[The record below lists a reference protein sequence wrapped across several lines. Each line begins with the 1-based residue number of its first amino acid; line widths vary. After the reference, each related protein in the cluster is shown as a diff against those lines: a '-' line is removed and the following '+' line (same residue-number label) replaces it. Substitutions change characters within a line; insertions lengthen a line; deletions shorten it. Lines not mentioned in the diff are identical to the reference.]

1 MHSRGFKKYIPAALH
16 FICRMLSTFQF
27 SVKFYPRLLQNC
39 YYIGILN
46 CKEKTPTMTDPISP
60 LTSKDINKDINTAK
74 TASNEDATVAK
85 MRTLID
91 ALKKHNYA
99 YYVLDNPILE
109 DSEYDQ
115 LRRSLLALEG
125 EYPDLVQPDSPINQV
140 GDMPLSA
147 FTQVT
152 HDIPMLSLGNVFE
165 YDDLGD
171 FMRRV
176 NDRLSDSQKNP
187 EYEIEL
193 KLDGLAVS
201 LKYAHG
207 KFVQAV
213 TRGDGQTGEDIT
225 QNAKTIRNLPLWL
238 AAAADIELLEVRGE
252 VLMPKAGFDR
262 LNRLAEE
269 NDGKTF
275 ANPRNAAAGSLRQL
289 DPAIA
294 ASRPLAFYCYSVNQ
308 GLPESIDTQSAALAW
323 IGDIGF
329 SVSAIRVVKNPREA
343 QEYYES
349 IIATRSD
356 LPFEI
361 DGTVIKVNSLAL
373 QQQLGFLSR
382 EPRWAT
388 AYKFPAE
395 TVMTRLH
402 TIEWQVG
409 RTGAITPVGK
419 LEPVKVGGV
428 TVSNVTLHNFGEIQ
442 RLDVR
447 AGDMVSV
454 HRAGDVIPKV
464 TRVWQDQ
471 RPDDSE
477 PVKLPSTCPVCDS
490 PVVLPEDEALARCT
504 GGLFC
509 PAQQQEALIHFVSR
523 RAMDIDG
530 LGASWLISFF
540 EHGLVKTVADI
551 YQLHNHQDELITLEK
566 LGEKS
571 VQNIISAIEASKHT
585 TLARFIYALG
595 IRGVGETTAQNLAQ
609 QFGDL
614 DSLMTADIDKLLQTP
629 DVGAI
634 TAELAYKFF
643 RAPHNIEVITA
654 LREAGVHWDKVEQMV
669 SEGLPLDGQTWVITG
684 ALDSMARDEA
694 KAKLQAL
701 GAKVSGSISAKT
713 TALLAGDKAGS
724 KMAKA
729 EKLGVKVVGEKE
741 FLALV
746 GEEK

>member
-1 MHSRGFKKYIPAALH
+1 MTK
-16 FICRMLSTFQF
+16 
-27 SVKFYPRLLQNC
+27 
-39 YYIGILN
+39 
-46 CKEKTPTMTDPISP
+46 KTPTMTDA
-60 LTSKDINKDINTAK
+60 TSSNNSKNLSAQVDNQIPATSNTASS
-74 TASNEDATVAK
+74 TDSSNNIEIVSK
-85 MRTLID
+85 MRSLID
-91 ALKKHNYA
+91 AIKTHNYA

-115 LRRSLLALEG
+115 LRRSLLEVEEA
-125 EYPDLVQPDSPINQV
+125 YPDLIQPDSPINQV

-165 YDDLGD
+165 YDDLRD

-176 NDRLSDSQKNP
+176 NDRLSVSQQNP
-187 EYEIEL
+187 EYEMEL

-201 LKYAHG
+201 LKYEHG

-225 QNAKTIRNLPLWL
+225 QNAKTIRNLPLWI
-238 AAAADIELLEVRGE
+238 ADAADIALLEVRGE
-252 VLMPKAGFDR
+252 VLMPKAGFER

-269 NDGKTF
+269 SEGKTF

-289 DPAIA
+289 DPAVA
-294 ASRPLAFYCYSVNQ
+294 ASRPLAFYGYSVNQ
-308 GLPESIDTQSAALAW
+308 GLPENIDTQSGALAW
-323 IGDIGF
+323 LTELGF
-329 SVSAIRVVKNPREA
+329 TVSAVEVVANPRAA
-343 QEYYES
+343 QTYYES
-349 IIATRSD
+349 VIEGRGD

-361 DGTVIKVNSLAL
+361 DGMVIKVNSLAL

-395 TVMTRLH
+395 TVMTRLND
-402 TIEWQVG
+402 IEWQVG
-409 RTGAITPVGK
+409 RTGQITPVGK

-447 AGDMVSV
+447 AGDTVSV

-464 TRVWQDQ
+464 TRVWHDQ
-471 RPDDSE
+471 RPANST
-477 PVKLPSTCPVCDS
+477 PVTLPSACPVCDS
-490 PVVLPEDEALARCT
+490 PIVLPEDEALARCT

-509 PAQQQEALIHFVSR
+509 PAQQTEALIHFVSR

-530 LGASWLISFF
+530 LGERWLISFF

-551 YQLHNHQDELITLEK
+551 YQLHNHADEMVTFEK

-571 VQNIISAIEASKHT
+571 VQNIINAIEASKHT

-595 IRGVGETTAQNLAQ
+595 IRGVGEGTAQNFAQ

-614 DSLMTADIDKLLQTP
+614 DSLMAASIETLIKTP
-629 DVGAI
+629 DVGEI
-634 TAELAYKFF
+634 TAELTYKFF
-643 RAPHNIEVITA
+643 HAPHNIAVITA
-654 LREAGVHWDKVEQMV
+654 LREAGVHWDKVEQV
-669 SEGLPLDGQTWVITG
+669 ASEGLPLDGQTWVITG

-724 KMAKA
+724 KLTKA
-729 EKLGVKVVGEKE
+729 EKLGVKIVGEDE
-741 FLALV
+741 FLAMV
-746 GEEK
+746 GE

>member
-1 MHSRGFKKYIPAALH
+1 
-16 FICRMLSTFQF
+16 
-27 SVKFYPRLLQNC
+27 
-39 YYIGILN
+39 
-46 CKEKTPTMTDPISP
+46 MTDPIAP
-60 LTSKDINKDINTAK
+60 LTSKDINTAK
-74 TASNEDATVAK
+74 SAANNAAIIAK

-91 ALKKHNYA
+91 TLKTHNYA

-115 LRRSLLALEG
+115 LRRSLLALEE

-140 GDMPLSA
+140 GDMPLSS

-165 YDDLGD
+165 YDDLRD

-176 NDRLSDSQKNP
+176 NDRLSVAQQSP
-187 EYEIEL
+187 EYEMEL

-201 LKYAHG
+201 LKYAYG

-238 AAAADIELLEVRGE
+238 ADATDIELLEVRGE
-252 VLMPKAGFDR
+252 VLMPKAGFER

-269 NDGKTF
+269 KGDKTF

-308 GLPESIDTQSAALAW
+308 GLPEHIKTQSAALAW
-323 IGDIGF
+323 LKDIGF
-329 SVSAIRVVKNPREA
+329 SVSAVEVVQNPREA
-343 QEYYES
+343 QAYYES
-349 IIATRSD
+349 VKETRGE

-361 DGTVIKVNSLAL
+361 DGIVIKVNNLAL

-402 TIEWQVG
+402 SIDWQVG

-419 LEPVKVGGV
+419 LERVKVGGV

-464 TRVWQDQ
+464 TRVWIDQ
-471 RPDDSE
+471 RPENSE

-490 PVVLPEDEALARCT
+490 PVVLPKDEALARCT

-540 EHGLVKTVADI
+540 EHGLIKTVADI

-614 DSLMTADIDKLLQTP
+614 DTLMSASIEKLLLTP

-654 LREAGVHWDKVEQMV
+654 LREDGVYWDKVAQVV

-729 EKLGVKVVGEKE
+729 EKLGVKVVGEEE
-741 FLALV
+741 FLKML
-746 GEEK
+746 ENS

>member
-1 MHSRGFKKYIPAALH
+1 
-16 FICRMLSTFQF
+16 
-27 SVKFYPRLLQNC
+27 
-39 YYIGILN
+39 
-46 CKEKTPTMTDPISP
+46 MTDSTSSNNSKNSSAQVESQALATSSP
-60 LTSKDINKDINTAK
+60 TDSSTNNSAEVV
-74 TASNEDATVAK
+74 SK
-85 MRTLID
+85 MRALIE
-91 ALKKHNYA
+91 AIKTHNYA

-115 LRRSLLALEG
+115 LRRSLLEAEE

-152 HDIPMLSLGNVFE
+152 HDIPMLSLGNVFD
-165 YDDLGD
+165 YDELHT

-176 NDRLSDSQKNP
+176 NDRLNDAQKNP
-187 EYEIEL
+187 EYEMEL

-201 LKYAHG
+201 LKYAYG

-238 AAAADIELLEVRGE
+238 TDAAEIELLEVRGE
-252 VLMPKAGFDR
+252 VLMPKAGFER
-262 LNRLAEE
+262 LNRLAAEKEE
-269 NDGKTF
+269 KTF

-294 ASRPLAFYCYSVNQ
+294 ASRPLAFYGYSVNQ
-308 GLPESIDTQSAALAW
+308 GLPDTIDTQSGALAW
-323 IGDIGF
+323 LTELGF
-329 SVSAIRVVKNPREA
+329 TVSAVEVVANPRAA
-343 QEYYES
+343 QNYYES
-349 IIATRSD
+349 VIEGRSD

-402 TIEWQVG
+402 AIEWQVG
-409 RTGAITPVGK
+409 RTGQITPVGK

-447 AGDMVSV
+447 AGDTVSV

-464 TRVWQDQ
+464 TRVWHDQ
-471 RPDDSE
+471 RPADSE
-477 PVKLPSTCPVCDS
+477 PVTLPSTCPVCDS

-551 YQLHNHQDELITLEK
+551 YQLHNHADEMVTFEK

-571 VQNIISAIEASKHT
+571 VQNIINAIEASKHT

-595 IRGVGETTAQNLAQ
+595 IRGVGEGTAQNFAQ

-614 DSLMTADIDKLLQTP
+614 DSLMAASIETLIKTP
-629 DVGAI
+629 DVGEI
-634 TAELAYKFF
+634 TAELTYKFF
-643 RAPHNIEVITA
+643 RAPHNIEVINS
-654 LREAGVHWDKVEQMV
+654 LLEAGVYWDKVEQV
-669 SEGLPLDGQTWVITG
+669 ASEGLPLDGQTWVITG

-724 KMAKA
+724 KLTKA
-729 EKLGVKVVGEKE
+729 EKLGVKVVSEDE
-741 FLALV
+741 FLVLLQQL
-746 GEEK
+746 

>member
-1 MHSRGFKKYIPAALH
+1 MA
-16 FICRMLSTFQF
+16 T
-27 SVKFYPRLLQNC
+27 
-39 YYIGILN
+39 
-46 CKEKTPTMTDPISP
+46 
-60 LTSKDINKDINTAK
+60 
-74 TASNEDATVAK
+74 DATSNAAIIAQ

-91 ALKKHNYA
+91 ALKTHNNA

-115 LRRSLLALEG
+115 LRLSLIELEE
-125 EYPDLVQPDSPINQV
+125 EYPDLVQSDSPINQV

-152 HDIPMLSLGNVFE
+152 HDTPMLSLGNVFE
-165 YDDLGD
+165 YDDLRD

-176 NDRLSDSQKNP
+176 NDRLSVAQQSP
-187 EYEIEL
+187 EYEMEL

-201 LKYAHG
+201 LKYEYG

-238 AAAADIELLEVRGE
+238 ADAADIALLEVRGE
-252 VLMPKAGFDR
+252 VVMPKAGFER
-262 LNRLAEE
+262 LNRLALE
-269 NDGKTF
+269 NDDKVF

-289 DPAIA
+289 DPSIA
-294 ASRPLAFYCYSVNQ
+294 ASRPLAFYAYSVNQ
-308 GLPESIDTQSAALAW
+308 GLPETIETQSAALAW
-323 IGDIGF
+323 LGDIGF
-329 SVSAIRVVKNPREA
+329 SVSAVRVIQNPREA

-349 IIATRSD
+349 VIDKRAQ

-373 QQQLGFLSR
+373 QQQLSFLSR

-395 TVMTRLH
+395 TVMTRLQA
-402 TIEWQVG
+402 IDWQVG
-409 RTGAITPVGK
+409 RTGQITPVGK

-464 TRVWQDQ
+464 TRVWHGQ
-471 RPDDSE
+471 RPADSV
-477 PVKLPSTCPVCDS
+477 PVMLPSTCPVCDS
-490 PVVLPEDEALARCT
+490 PVVLPDDEALARCT

-530 LGASWLISFF
+530 LGERWLIGFF
-540 EHGLVKTVADI
+540 NHGLVKTVADI
-551 YQLHNHQDELITLEK
+551 YQLHNHQEELITLEK

-571 VQNIISAIEASKHT
+571 VQNIISAIEASKQT

-614 DSLMTADIDKLLQTP
+614 DTLMSASIEKLLLTP

-634 TAELAYKFF
+634 TAELVYKFF

-654 LREAGVHWDKVEQMV
+654 LREAGVHWDKVEQKV
-669 SEGLPLDGQTWVITG
+669 STGQPLDGQTWVITG
-684 ALDSMARDEA
+684 ALHSMARDEA

-713 TALLAGDKAGS
+713 TALLAGEKAGS

-729 EKLGVKVVGEKE
+729 EKLGVKVVGEEE

-746 GEEK
+746 GEE

>member
-1 MHSRGFKKYIPAALH
+1 
-16 FICRMLSTFQF
+16 
-27 SVKFYPRLLQNC
+27 
-39 YYIGILN
+39 
-46 CKEKTPTMTDPISP
+46 MTDPILP
-60 LTSKDINKDINTAK
+60 LTSNADDNNNNPIKSIT
-74 TASNEDATVAK
+74 NEDVIVAQ

-91 ALKKHNYA
+91 AIKTHNYV

-115 LRRSLLALEG
+115 LRRSLLELEE
-125 EYPDLVQPDSPINQV
+125 EYPDLIQPDSPVNQV

-165 YDDLGD
+165 YDDLRD

-176 NDRLSDSQKNP
+176 NDRLSVAQQSP
-187 EYEIEL
+187 EYEMEL

-201 LKYAHG
+201 LKYVHG
-207 KFVQAV
+207 KFTQAV

-252 VLMPKAGFDR
+252 VLMPKAGFER
-262 LNRLAEE
+262 LNRLAAEKEE
-269 NDGKTF
+269 KTF

-289 DPAIA
+289 DPSIA
-294 ASRPLAFYCYSVNQ
+294 ASRPLAFYAYSVNQ
-308 GLPESIDTQSAALAW
+308 GLPETIETQSAALAW
-323 IGDIGF
+323 IKEIGF
-329 SVSAIRVVKNPREA
+329 TVSAVEVVQNPREA
-343 QEYYES
+343 QSYYES
-349 IIATRSD
+349 VIATRAD

-361 DGTVIKVNSLAL
+361 DGMVMKVNSLVL

-402 TIEWQVG
+402 SIDWQVG
-409 RTGAITPVGK
+409 RTGQITPVGK

-464 TRVWQDQ
+464 TRVWTDQ
-471 RPDDSE
+471 RPENSE
-477 PVKLPSTCPVCDS
+477 PVPLPSTCPVCDS
-490 PVVLPEDEALARCT
+490 PVVLPKEEALARCT

-551 YQLHNHQDELITLEK
+551 YQLHNHQEELITLEK

-571 VQNIISAIEASKHT
+571 VQNIISAIEASKNT

-614 DSLMTADIDKLLQTP
+614 DALMSASIEKLLLTP

-643 RAPHNIEVITA
+643 RAPHNIEVIMA
-654 LREAGVHWDKVEQMV
+654 LREAGVYWEKVEQVV

-729 EKLGVKVVGEKE
+729 EKLGVKVVGEEE
-741 FLALV
+741 FLVML
-746 GEEK
+746 E

>member
-1 MHSRGFKKYIPAALH
+1 
-16 FICRMLSTFQF
+16 
-27 SVKFYPRLLQNC
+27 
-39 YYIGILN
+39 
-46 CKEKTPTMTDPISP
+46 MTDPTLP
-60 LTSKDINKDINTAK
+60 TTSNASDNNSNAIK
-74 TASNEDATVAK
+74 TATDDKAIVAH
-85 MRTLID
+85 MRMFIES
-91 ALKKHNYA
+91 LKTHNYA

-115 LRRSLLALEG
+115 LRRSLLALE
-125 EYPDLVQPDSPINQV
+125 EQYPDLLQPDSPINQV

-152 HDIPMLSLGNVFE
+152 HDIAMLSLGNVFE
-165 YDDLGD
+165 YDDLRD

-176 NDRLSDSQKNP
+176 NDRLSVAQQSP
-187 EYEIEL
+187 EYEMEL

-201 LKYAHG
+201 LKYVYG

-238 AAAADIELLEVRGE
+238 SNAADIELLEVRGE
-252 VLMPKAGFDR
+252 VLMPKAGFER
-262 LNRLAEE
+262 LNRLAAENEE
-269 NDGKTF
+269 KIF

-289 DPAIA
+289 DPSVA

-308 GLPESIDTQSAALAW
+308 GLPVTIDTQSAALAW
-323 IGDIGF
+323 LKDIGF
-329 SVSAIRVVKNPREA
+329 TVSAVEVVQNPREA
-343 QEYYES
+343 QAYYES
-349 IIATRSD
+349 VVEGRSD

-361 DGTVIKVNSLAL
+361 DGMVIKVNSLAL

-395 TVMTRLH
+395 TVMTRLRS
-402 TIEWQVG
+402 IEWQVG

-447 AGDMVSV
+447 AGDMVSI

-464 TRVWQDQ
+464 TRVWHEQ
-471 RPDDSE
+471 RPEDSE
-477 PVKLPSTCPVCDS
+477 PVQLPSTCPVCNS
-490 PVVLPEDEALARCT
+490 PVVLPKDEALARCT

-540 EHGLVKTVADI
+540 EHGLIKTVADI
-551 YQLHNHQDELITLEK
+551 YQLYNHQEELITLEK

-571 VQNIISAIEASKHT
+571 VQNILSAIEVSKHT
-585 TLARFIYALG
+585 TLSRFIYALG

-614 DSLMTADIDKLLQTP
+614 DVLMAADIEALLVTP

-654 LREAGVHWDKVEQMV
+654 LREAGVHWDKVEQV
-669 SEGLPLDGQTWVITG
+669 GSEGLPLDGQTWVITG

-729 EKLGVKVVGEKE
+729 EKLGVKVVGEEE
-741 FLALV
+741 FLVLL
-746 GEEK
+746 KSS

>member
-1 MHSRGFKKYIPAALH
+1 
-16 FICRMLSTFQF
+16 
-27 SVKFYPRLLQNC
+27 
-39 YYIGILN
+39 
-46 CKEKTPTMTDPISP
+46 
-60 LTSKDINKDINTAK
+60 
-74 TASNEDATVAK
+74 
-85 MRTLID
+85 MRTLIA
-91 ALKKHNYA
+91 ALKTHNNA
-99 YYVLDNPILE
+99 YYVLDNPMIE

-115 LRRSLLALEG
+115 LRLSLIELEE

-140 GDMPLSA
+140 GDVPLSA

-152 HDIPMLSLGNVFE
+152 HDLPMLSLGNVFD
-165 YDDLGD
+165 YDDLSD

-176 NDRLSDSQKNP
+176 NDRLSVAQQNP
-187 EYEIEL
+187 EYEMEM

-201 LKYAHG
+201 LKYEYG
-207 KFVQAV
+207 QYVQAV

-225 QNAKTIRNLPLWL
+225 QNVKTIRNLPLWL
-238 AAAADIELLEVRGE
+238 ADAKDIELLEVRGE
-252 VLMPKAGFDR
+252 VLMPKAGFER

-269 NDGKTF
+269 NGEKTF

-289 DPAIA
+289 DPAVA
-294 ASRPLAFYCYSVNQ
+294 ASRPLAFYGYSVNQ
-308 GLPESIDTQSAALAW
+308 GLPERIDTQSGALAW
-323 IGDIGF
+323 LGDIGF
-329 SVSAIRVVKNPREA
+329 TVSAVRVVAKPREA
-343 QEYYES
+343 QAYYES
-349 IIATRSD
+349 VIEKRKK

-409 RTGAITPVGK
+409 RTGQITPVGK

-464 TRVWQDQ
+464 TRVWEEQ
-471 RPDDSE
+471 RPDDSQ
-477 PVKLPSTCPVCDS
+477 PVELPSTCPVCDS
-490 PVVLPEDEALARCT
+490 PVVLPEGEALARCT
-504 GGLFC
+504 GGLIC
-509 PAQQQEALIHFVSR
+509 PAQQTEALIHFVSR

-530 LGASWLISFF
+530 LGERWLISFF
-540 EHGLVKTVADI
+540 EQGLIKTVADI
-551 YQLHNHQDELITLEK
+551 YQLHKHQDEMITFEK

-571 VQNIISAIEASKHT
+571 VQNIIEAVEASKKT
-585 TLARFIYALG
+585 TLPRFIYALG
-595 IRGVGETTAQNLAQ
+595 IRGVGETTAQNFAQ

-614 DSLMTADIDKLLQTP
+614 DSLMSADMDALIATP
-629 DVGAI
+629 DVGTI
-634 TAELAYKFF
+634 TAELTYEFF
-643 RAPHNIEVITA
+643 RAPHNVEVIEK
-654 LREAGVHWDKVEQMV
+654 LRAAGVHWDTVEQV
-669 SEGLPLDGQTWVITG
+669 ASDRLPLDGQTWVITG
-684 ALDSMARDEA
+684 ALASMARDEA

-701 GAKVSGSISAKT
+701 GAKVVGSVSAKT
-713 TALLAGDKAGS
+713 TALLAGEKAGS
-724 KMAKA
+724 KLTKA
-729 EKLGVKVVGEKE
+729 EKLGVKVVGEDE
-741 FLALV
+741 FLAMV
-746 GEEK
+746 GE

>member
-1 MHSRGFKKYIPAALH
+1 MTK
-16 FICRMLSTFQF
+16 
-27 SVKFYPRLLQNC
+27 
-39 YYIGILN
+39 
-46 CKEKTPTMTDPISP
+46 KTPTMTDATSP
-60 LTSKDINKDINTAK
+60 NNSKNLSAQAQTATSNIASSANDGTNKNTEIV
-74 TASNEDATVAK
+74 SQ
-85 MRTLID
+85 MRTLIESI
-91 ALKKHNYA
+91 KQHNYA

-115 LRRSLLALEG
+115 LRRSLLEIEE

-165 YDDLGD
+165 YDDLRD

-176 NDRLSDSQKNP
+176 NDRLSDSQQNP
-187 EYEIEL
+187 EYEMEL

-201 LKYAHG
+201 LKYEHG

-225 QNAKTIRNLPLWL
+225 QNAKTIRNLPLWI
-238 AAAADIELLEVRGE
+238 ADAADIELLEVRGE
-252 VLMPKAGFDR
+252 VLMPKAGFER
-262 LNRLAEE
+262 LNRLSEASE
-269 NDGKTF
+269 GKTF

-294 ASRPLAFYCYSVNQ
+294 ASRPLAFYGYSVNQ
-308 GLPESIDTQSAALAW
+308 GLPESIETQSGALAW
-323 IGDIGF
+323 LTELGF
-329 SVSAIRVVKNPREA
+329 TVSAVEVVANPRAA
-343 QEYYES
+343 QTYYES
-349 IIATRSD
+349 VIEGRAD

-361 DGTVIKVNSLAL
+361 DGIVIKVNSLAL

-395 TVMTRLH
+395 TVMTRLND
-402 TIEWQVG
+402 IEWQVG
-409 RTGAITPVGK
+409 RTGQITPVGK

-464 TRVWQDQ
+464 TRVWHEQ
-471 RPDDSE
+471 RLADSE
-477 PVKLPSTCPVCDS
+477 PVTLPSTCPVCDS

-509 PAQQQEALIHFVSR
+509 PAQQTEALIHFVSR

-530 LGASWLISFF
+530 LGERWLISFF
-540 EHGLVKTVADI
+540 EHGLIKTVADI
-551 YQLHNHQDELITLEK
+551 YQLHKHTDDLINFEK

-571 VQNIISAIEASKHT
+571 VNNILAAIEASKHT

-595 IRGVGETTAQNLAQ
+595 IRGVGESTAQNLAQ

-614 DSLMTADIDKLLQTP
+614 DALMTADIETLIKTP
-629 DVGAI
+629 DVGEI
-634 TAELAYKFF
+634 TAELTYKFF

-654 LREAGVHWDKVEQMV
+654 LREAGVHWDKVEQV
-669 SEGLPLDGQTWVITG
+669 ASEGLPLDGQTWVITG

-713 TALLAGDKAGS
+713 TALLAGEKAGS
-724 KMAKA
+724 KLTKA
-729 EKLGVKVVGEKE
+729 EKLGVKIVGEDE
-741 FLALV
+741 FLAMV
-746 GEEK
+746 GL

>member
-1 MHSRGFKKYIPAALH
+1 
-16 FICRMLSTFQF
+16 
-27 SVKFYPRLLQNC
+27 
-39 YYIGILN
+39 
-46 CKEKTPTMTDPISP
+46 MTDSNKTTLAQPS
-60 LTSKDINKDINTAK
+60 TSTDNAYDDVIKQ
-74 TASNEDATVAK
+74 

-91 ALKKHNYA
+91 ALKTHNNA

-115 LRRSLLALEG
+115 LRLSLLEIEEA
-125 EYPDLVQPDSPINQV
+125 YPDLVQPDSPINQV
-140 GDMPLSA
+140 GDVPLSA
-147 FTQVT
+147 FTQVS

-176 NDRLSDSQKNP
+176 NDRLNDAQKNP

-201 LKYAHG
+201 LKYAYG

-238 AAAADIELLEVRGE
+238 ADVADIELLEVRGE
-252 VLMPKAGFDR
+252 VLMPKAGFER
-262 LNRLAEE
+262 LNRLAED
-269 NDGKTF
+269 NDQKTF

-289 DPAIA
+289 DPSIA
-294 ASRPLAFYCYSVNQ
+294 ASRPLAFYAYSVNQ
-308 GLPESIDTQSAALAW
+308 GLPESIETQSAALAW

-329 SVSAIRVVKNPREA
+329 SVSAVRVVQNPREA

-349 IIATRSD
+349 VIEKRAK

-402 TIEWQVG
+402 SIEWQVG
-409 RTGAITPVGK
+409 RTGQITPVGK

-464 TRVWQDQ
+464 TRVWTDQ
-471 RPDDSE
+471 RPENST
-477 PVKLPSTCPVCDS
+477 PVQLPSTCPVCDS

-551 YQLHNHQDELITLEK
+551 YQLHQHQDELITLEK

-571 VQNIISAIEASKHT
+571 VQNIINAIEASKKT

-595 IRGVGETTAQNLAQ
+595 IRGVGEGTAQNLAQ

-614 DSLMTADIDKLLQTP
+614 DRLMAADMEALIATP
-629 DVGAI
+629 DVGTI
-634 TAELAYKFF
+634 TAELAYEFF
-643 RAPHNIEVITA
+643 RAPHNIDVIES
-654 LREAGVHWDKVEQMV
+654 LRKAGVHWDKVEQKAS
-669 SEGLPLDGQTWVITG
+669 SELPLDGQTWVITG
-684 ALDSMARDEA
+684 ALASMARDEA

-713 TALLAGDKAGS
+713 TALLAGEKAGS

-729 EKLGVKVVGEKE
+729 EKLGVKVVGEDE

-746 GEEK
+746 SDENR

>member
-1 MHSRGFKKYIPAALH
+1 
-16 FICRMLSTFQF
+16 
-27 SVKFYPRLLQNC
+27 
-39 YYIGILN
+39 
-46 CKEKTPTMTDPISP
+46 MTDSGNSNNTHNSKNNATHATHDSDVIS
-60 LTSKDINKDINTAK
+60 
-74 TASNEDATVAK
+74 K

-91 ALKKHNYA
+91 TLKTHNNA
-99 YYVLDNPILE
+99 YYVLDNPMIE

-115 LRRSLLALEG
+115 LRLSLIELE
-125 EYPDLVQPDSPINQV
+125 EAYPDLIQPDSPINQV
-140 GDMPLSA
+140 GDVPLSA

-152 HDIPMLSLGNVFE
+152 HDLPMLSLGNVFD
-165 YDDLGD
+165 YDDLSD

-176 NDRLSDSQKNP
+176 NDRLSVAQQNP
-187 EYEIEL
+187 EYEMEM

-201 LKYAHG
+201 LKYEYG
-207 KFVQAV
+207 QYVQAV

-225 QNAKTIRNLPLWL
+225 QNVKTIRNLPLWL
-238 AAAADIELLEVRGE
+238 SAAKDIELLEVRGE
-252 VLMPKAGFDR
+252 VLMPKAGFER

-269 NDGKTF
+269 NGEKTF

-289 DPAIA
+289 DPAVA
-294 ASRPLAFYCYSVNQ
+294 ASRPLAFYGYSVNQ
-308 GLPESIDTQSAALAW
+308 GLPERIDTQSGALAW
-323 IGDIGF
+323 LGDIGF
-329 SVSAIRVVKNPREA
+329 TVSAVRVVANPREA
-343 QEYYES
+343 QAYYES
-349 IIATRSD
+349 VIEKREK

-409 RTGAITPVGK
+409 RTGQITPVGK

-464 TRVWQDQ
+464 TRVWEEQ
-471 RPDDSE
+471 RPDDSK
-477 PVKLPSTCPVCDS
+477 PVELPSTCPVCDS
-490 PVVLPEDEALARCT
+490 PVVLPEGEALARCT
-504 GGLFC
+504 GGLIC
-509 PAQQQEALIHFVSR
+509 PAQQTEALIHFVSR

-530 LGASWLISFF
+530 LGERWLISFF
-540 EHGLVKTVADI
+540 EQGLVKTVADI
-551 YQLHNHQDELITLEK
+551 YQLHKHTDEMITYEK

-571 VQNIISAIEASKHT
+571 VQNIIEAVEASKKT

-595 IRGVGETTAQNLAQ
+595 IRGVGEGTAQNFAQ

-614 DSLMTADIDKLLQTP
+614 DSLMSADMDALIATP
-629 DVGAI
+629 DVGTI
-634 TAELAYKFF
+634 TAELTYEFF
-643 RAPHNIEVITA
+643 RAPHNIEVIEK
-654 LREAGVHWDKVEQMV
+654 LRAAGVHWDTVEQV
-669 SEGLPLDGQTWVITG
+669 ASDDLPLDGQTWVITG
-684 ALDSMARDEA
+684 ALASMARDEA

-701 GAKVSGSISAKT
+701 GAKVVGSVSAKT
-713 TALLAGDKAGS
+713 TALLAGEKAGS
-724 KMAKA
+724 KLTKA
-729 EKLGVKVVGEKE
+729 EKLGVKVVGEDE
-741 FLALV
+741 FLTML
-746 GEEK
+746 EEL

>member
-1 MHSRGFKKYIPAALH
+1 
-16 FICRMLSTFQF
+16 
-27 SVKFYPRLLQNC
+27 
-39 YYIGILN
+39 
-46 CKEKTPTMTDPISP
+46 MTDSGNSNNTHNSKNHATHATHDSDVIS
-60 LTSKDINKDINTAK
+60 
-74 TASNEDATVAK
+74 K
-85 MRTLID
+85 MRTLIA
-91 ALKKHNYA
+91 ALKTHNNA
-99 YYVLDNPILE
+99 YYVLDNPMIE

-115 LRRSLLALEG
+115 LRLSLIELEE

-140 GDMPLSA
+140 GDVPLSA

-152 HDIPMLSLGNVFE
+152 HDLPMLSLGNVFD
-165 YDDLGD
+165 YDDLSD

-176 NDRLSDSQKNP
+176 NDRLSVAQQNP
-187 EYEIEL
+187 EYEMEM

-201 LKYAHG
+201 LKYEYG
-207 KFVQAV
+207 QYVQAV

-225 QNAKTIRNLPLWL
+225 QNVKTIRNLPLWL
-238 AAAADIELLEVRGE
+238 ADAKDIELLEVRGE
-252 VLMPKAGFDR
+252 VLMPKAGFER

-269 NDGKTF
+269 NGEKTF

-289 DPAIA
+289 DPAVA
-294 ASRPLAFYCYSVNQ
+294 ASRPLAFYGYSVNQ
-308 GLPESIDTQSAALAW
+308 GLPERIDTQSGALAW
-323 IGDIGF
+323 LGDIGF
-329 SVSAIRVVKNPREA
+329 TVSAVRVVANPREA
-343 QEYYES
+343 QAYYES
-349 IIATRSD
+349 VIEKRKK

-409 RTGAITPVGK
+409 RTGQITPVGK
-419 LEPVKVGGV
+419 LEPVKVSGV

-464 TRVWQDQ
+464 TRVWEEQ
-471 RPDDSE
+471 RPDDSQ
-477 PVKLPSTCPVCDS
+477 PVELPSTCPVCDS
-490 PVVLPEDEALARCT
+490 PVVLPEGEALARCT
-504 GGLFC
+504 GGLIC
-509 PAQQQEALIHFVSR
+509 PAQQTEALIHFVSR

-530 LGASWLISFF
+530 LGERWLISFF
-540 EHGLVKTVADI
+540 EQGLIKTVADI
-551 YQLHNHQDELITLEK
+551 YQLHKHQDEMITFEK

-571 VQNIISAIEASKHT
+571 VQNIIEAVEASKKT

-595 IRGVGETTAQNLAQ
+595 IRGVGEGTAQNFAQ

-614 DSLMTADIDKLLQTP
+614 DSLMSADMDALIATP
-629 DVGAI
+629 DVGTI
-634 TAELAYKFF
+634 TAELTYEFF
-643 RAPHNIEVITA
+643 RAPHNVEVIEK
-654 LREAGVHWDKVEQMV
+654 LRAAGVHWDTVEQV
-669 SEGLPLDGQTWVITG
+669 ASDGLPLDGQTWVITG
-684 ALDSMARDEA
+684 ALASMARDEA

-713 TALLAGDKAGS
+713 TALLAGEKAGS
-724 KMAKA
+724 KLTKA
-729 EKLGVKVVGEKE
+729 EKLGVKVVSEDE
-741 FLALV
+741 FLEMV
-746 GEEK
+746 GA

>member
-1 MHSRGFKKYIPAALH
+1 
-16 FICRMLSTFQF
+16 
-27 SVKFYPRLLQNC
+27 
-39 YYIGILN
+39 
-46 CKEKTPTMTDPISP
+46 MTDPIVP
-60 LTSKDINKDINTAK
+60 TASKNAASKNTAD
-74 TASNEDATVAK
+74 TQSADNVAAIVAQ

-91 ALKKHNYA
+91 TLKTHNYA

-115 LRRSLLALEG
+115 LRRSLLELE
-125 EYPDLVQPDSPINQV
+125 EAYPDLIQPDSPINQV
-140 GDMPLSA
+140 GDTPLSA
-147 FTQVT
+147 FTQVK
-152 HDIPMLSLGNVFE
+152 HDVPMLSLGNVFD
-165 YDDLGD
+165 YDELHG

-176 NDRLSDSQKNP
+176 NDRLNDAQKNP
-187 EYEIEL
+187 EYEMEL

-201 LKYAHG
+201 LKYEYG
-207 KFVQAV
+207 QFVQAV

-238 AAAADIELLEVRGE
+238 TAAGDIPLLEVRGE
-252 VLMPKAGFDR
+252 VLMPKAGFER

-269 NDGKTF
+269 KGDKTF

-289 DPAIA
+289 DPTIA

-308 GLPESIDTQSAALAW
+308 GLPETIKTQSAALAW
-323 IGDIGF
+323 LGDIGF
-329 SVSAIRVVKNPREA
+329 SVSAVRVVQNPREA
-343 QEYYES
+343 QAYYES
-349 IIATRSD
+349 MIATRSQ

-361 DGTVIKVNSLAL
+361 DGMVIKVNNLAL

-395 TVMTRLH
+395 TVMTRLND
-402 TIEWQVG
+402 IEWQVG
-409 RTGAITPVGK
+409 RTGQITPVGK

-464 TRVWQDQ
+464 TRVWVDQ
-471 RPDDSE
+471 RPADSE
-477 PVKLPSTCPVCDS
+477 PVKLPAICPVCDS
-490 PVVLPEDEALARCT
+490 PVVLPEGEALARCT

-551 YQLHNHQDELITLEK
+551 YQLHKHTDELITLEK

-571 VQNIISAIEASKHT
+571 VQNILSAIETSKQT

-614 DSLMTADIDKLLQTP
+614 DSLMAADIDKLLQTP

-634 TAELAYKFF
+634 TAELAHEFF

-654 LREAGVHWDKVEQMV
+654 LREAGVHWDKVEQTV
-669 SEGLPLDGQTWVITG
+669 SADQPLDGETWVITG

-724 KMAKA
+724 KLTKA
-729 EKLGVKVVGEKE
+729 EKLGVNIVGEEE

-746 GEEK
+746 GE

>member
-1 MHSRGFKKYIPAALH
+1 
-16 FICRMLSTFQF
+16 
-27 SVKFYPRLLQNC
+27 
-39 YYIGILN
+39 
-46 CKEKTPTMTDPISP
+46 MTDPIAP
-60 LTSKDINKDINTAK
+60 LTSKDINTAK
-74 TASNEDATVAK
+74 SAANEDAIVAQ
-85 MRTLID
+85 MRTFID
-91 ALKKHNYA
+91 ALKQHNYA

-115 LRRSLLALEG
+115 LRRSLLELE
-125 EYPDLVQPDSPINQV
+125 EQYPDLVQPDSPINQV

-165 YDDLGD
+165 YDDLRD

-176 NDRLSDSQKNP
+176 NDRLSVAQQSP
-187 EYEIEL
+187 EYEMEL

-201 LKYAHG
+201 LKYAYG

-238 AAAADIELLEVRGE
+238 ADAIDIPLLEVRGE
-252 VLMPKAGFDR
+252 VLMPKAGFER
-262 LNRLAEE
+262 LNRLAAEKEE
-269 NDGKTF
+269 KTF

-289 DPAIA
+289 DPSIA

-308 GLPESIDTQSAALAW
+308 GLPEHIKTQSAALAW
-323 IGDIGF
+323 LKTIGF
-329 SVSAIRVVKNPREA
+329 TVSAVEVAQNPREA
-343 QEYYES
+343 QVYYES
-349 IIATRSD
+349 VKETRGE

-361 DGTVIKVNSLAL
+361 DGMVIKVNSLAL

-402 TIEWQVG
+402 AIEWQVG

-464 TRVWQDQ
+464 TRVWTDQ
-471 RPDDSE
+471 RPENSE
-477 PVKLPSTCPVCDS
+477 PVQLPSTCPVCDS
-490 PVVLPEDEALARCT
+490 PVVLPKDEALARCT
-504 GGLFC
+504 GGLYC
-509 PAQQQEALIHFVSR
+509 PAQQVEALIHFVSR

-551 YQLHNHQDELITLEK
+551 YQLHNHQEELITLEK
-566 LGEKS
+566 LGKKS
-571 VQNIISAIEASKHT
+571 VQNILSAIEASKQT

-614 DSLMTADIDKLLQTP
+614 DSLMAADIEKLLQTP

-654 LREAGVHWDKVEQMV
+654 LREAGVHWDKVEQV
-669 SEGLPLDGQTWVITG
+669 ASEGLPLDGQTWVITG

-729 EKLGVKVVGEKE
+729 EKLGVKVVGEEE
-741 FLALV
+741 FLSLV
-746 GEEK
+746 GE

>member
-1 MHSRGFKKYIPAALH
+1 
-16 FICRMLSTFQF
+16 
-27 SVKFYPRLLQNC
+27 
-39 YYIGILN
+39 
-46 CKEKTPTMTDPISP
+46 MTDSTSSNNSKNLSAQVENQAPAKSNVPSSTDSSTNNSVEIIS
-60 LTSKDINKDINTAK
+60 
-74 TASNEDATVAK
+74 K
-85 MRTLID
+85 MRALIE
-91 ALKKHNYA
+91 AIKTHNYA

-115 LRRSLLALEG
+115 LRRSLLEAEE

-165 YDDLGD
+165 YDDLRD

-176 NDRLSDSQKNP
+176 NDRLSDSQQNP
-187 EYEIEL
+187 EYEMEL

-201 LKYAHG
+201 LKYEHG

-225 QNAKTIRNLPLWL
+225 QNAKTIRNLPLWI
-238 AAAADIELLEVRGE
+238 ADAADIELLEVRGE
-252 VLMPKAGFDR
+252 VLMPKAGFER

-269 NDGKTF
+269 NEGKTF

-294 ASRPLAFYCYSVNQ
+294 ASRPLAFYGYSVNQ
-308 GLPESIDTQSAALAW
+308 GLPDTIDTQSGALAW
-323 IGDIGF
+323 LTELGF
-329 SVSAIRVVKNPREA
+329 TVSAVEVVANPRAA
-343 QEYYES
+343 QTYYES
-349 IIATRSD
+349 VIEGRSD

-361 DGTVIKVNSLAL
+361 DGMVIKVNSLAL
-373 QQQLGFLSR
+373 QQQLGYLSR

-395 TVMTRLH
+395 TVMTRLND
-402 TIEWQVG
+402 IEWQVG
-409 RTGAITPVGK
+409 RTGQITPVGK

-447 AGDMVSV
+447 AGDTVSV

-464 TRVWQDQ
+464 TRVWHDQ
-471 RPDDSE
+471 RPADSE
-477 PVKLPSTCPVCDS
+477 PVTLPSTCPVCDS

-551 YQLHNHQDELITLEK
+551 YQLHNHADEMVTFEK

-571 VQNIISAIEASKHT
+571 VQNIINAIEASKHT
-585 TLARFIYALG
+585 TLPRFIYALG
-595 IRGVGETTAQNLAQ
+595 IRGVGEGTAQNFAQ
-609 QFGDL
+609 QFSDL
-614 DSLMTADIDKLLQTP
+614 DSLMAASVETLIKTP
-629 DVGAI
+629 DVGEI
-634 TAELAYKFF
+634 TAELTYKFF
-643 RAPHNIEVITA
+643 RAPHNIEVINS
-654 LREAGVHWDKVEQMV
+654 LLEAGVYWDKVEQV
-669 SEGLPLDGQTWVITG
+669 ASEGLPLDGQTWVITG

-724 KMAKA
+724 KLTKA
-729 EKLGVKVVGEKE
+729 EKLGVKI
-741 FLALV
+741 V
-746 GEEK
+746 GEEEFLTMVGE

>member
-1 MHSRGFKKYIPAALH
+1 
-16 FICRMLSTFQF
+16 
-27 SVKFYPRLLQNC
+27 
-39 YYIGILN
+39 
-46 CKEKTPTMTDPISP
+46 MTDPISP
-60 LTSKDINKDINTAK
+60 LTSKNINKDINKDINTANPIK
-74 TASNEDATVAK
+74 NNDAIVTQ
-85 MRTLID
+85 MRTFID
-91 ALKKHNYA
+91 ALKQHNYA

-115 LRRSLLALEG
+115 LRRSLLALE
-125 EYPDLVQPDSPINQV
+125 EQYPDLVQPDSPINQV

-152 HDIPMLSLGNVFE
+152 HDIPMLSLGNVFD
-165 YDDLGD
+165 YDELHG

-176 NDRLSDSQKNP
+176 NDRLNDAQKNP
-187 EYEIEL
+187 EYEMEL

-201 LKYAHG
+201 LKYAYG

-238 AAAADIELLEVRGE
+238 AAASDIPLLEVRGE
-252 VLMPKAGFDR
+252 VLMPKAGFER

-269 NDGKTF
+269 KGDKTF

-308 GLPESIDTQSAALAW
+308 GLPEHLKTQSAALAW
-323 IGDIGF
+323 LKTIGF
-329 SVSAIRVVKNPREA
+329 TVSAVEVVQNPREA
-343 QEYYES
+343 QAYYES
-349 IIATRSD
+349 VKETRGE

-361 DGTVIKVNSLAL
+361 DGMVIKVNSLAL

-402 TIEWQVG
+402 AIEWQVG

-464 TRVWQDQ
+464 TRVWTDQ
-471 RPDDSE
+471 RPENSQ
-477 PVKLPSTCPVCDS
+477 PVTLPSTCPVCDS
-490 PVVLPEDEALARCT
+490 PVVLPKDEALARCT

-509 PAQQQEALIHFVSR
+509 PAQQVEALIHFVSR

-571 VQNIISAIEASKHT
+571 VQNILSAIEASKHT

-614 DSLMTADIDKLLQTP
+614 DSLMAADIDKLLQTP

-654 LREAGVHWDKVEQMV
+654 LREAGVHWDKVEQV
-669 SEGLPLDGQTWVITG
+669 ASEGLPLDGQTWVITG

-729 EKLGVKVVGEKE
+729 EKLGVKVVGEDE

-746 GEEK
+746 GE

>member
-1 MHSRGFKKYIPAALH
+1 
-16 FICRMLSTFQF
+16 
-27 SVKFYPRLLQNC
+27 
-39 YYIGILN
+39 
-46 CKEKTPTMTDPISP
+46 MTDSIVSA
-60 LTSKDINKDINTAK
+60 TDTAH
-74 TASNEDATVAK
+74 TDAAIITQ

-91 ALKKHNYA
+91 TLKTHNHA

-115 LRRSLLALEG
+115 LRQSLMALEA
-125 EYPDLVQPDSPINQV
+125 EHPALVQPDSPINSV
-140 GDMPLSA
+140 GDKPLSA

-152 HDIPMLSLGNVFE
+152 HDVPMLSLGNVFNT
-165 YDDLGD
+165 DDLRD

-176 NDRLSDSQKNP
+176 NDRLSDAQQNP
-187 EYEIEL
+187 EYEMEL

-201 LKYAHG
+201 LKYQNG
-207 KFVQAV
+207 NFVQAV

-238 AAAADIELLEVRGE
+238 PEAADIDLLEVRGE
-252 VLMPKAGFDR
+252 VLMPKAGFER
-262 LNRLAEE
+262 LNRIAREKDE
-269 NDGKTF
+269 KVF

-294 ASRPLAFYCYSVNQ
+294 ASRPLAFYAYSVNQ
-308 GLPESIDTQSAALAW
+308 GMPDTIDTQSGALAW
-323 IGDIGF
+323 LKDIGF
-329 SVSAIRVVKNPREA
+329 TVSAVEVVKTPRDA
-343 QEYYES
+343 QAYYES
-349 IIATRSD
+349 IIETRSD

-395 TVMTRLH
+395 TVMTRLQA
-402 TIEWQVG
+402 IEWQVG
-409 RTGAITPVGK
+409 RTGQITPVGK
-419 LEPVKVGGV
+419 LVPVQVGGV

-464 TRVWQDQ
+464 TRVWTDQ
-471 RPDDSE
+471 RPADSV
-477 PVKLPSTCPVCDS
+477 PVTLPSHCPVCDS
-490 PVVLPEDEALARCT
+490 PVVVPEGEALARCT

-530 LGASWLISFF
+530 LGERWLISFF
-540 EHGLVKTVADI
+540 EQGLIKTVADI
-551 YQLHNHQDELITLEK
+551 YQLHHHAEEMMSFEK

-571 VQNIISAIEASKHT
+571 VNNIISAIEASKHT

-595 IRGVGETTAQNLAQ
+595 IRGVGETTAQNYAL

-614 DSLMTADIDKLLQTP
+614 DSLMAADIDALQQTP
-629 DVGAI
+629 DVGEI
-634 TAELAYKFF
+634 TAELTYEFF
-643 RAPHNIEVITA
+643 RAPHNIEVISA
-654 LREAGVHWDKVEQMV
+654 LRAAGVHWDKVEQIA
-669 SEGLPLDGQTWVITG
+669 SDDLPLDGQTWVITG
-684 ALDSMARDEA
+684 TLSQMARDEA
-694 KAKLQAL
+694 KAKLQAM

-713 TALLAGDKAGS
+713 TALLAGEKAGS
-724 KMAKA
+724 KLAKA
-729 EKLGVKVVGEKE
+729 EKLGVKVVSEEE
-741 FLALV
+741 FLAMV
-746 GEEK
+746 GE

>member
-1 MHSRGFKKYIPAALH
+1 
-16 FICRMLSTFQF
+16 
-27 SVKFYPRLLQNC
+27 
-39 YYIGILN
+39 
-46 CKEKTPTMTDPISP
+46 MTDSGNSNNTHNSKNHATHDSDVIS
-60 LTSKDINKDINTAK
+60 
-74 TASNEDATVAK
+74 K
-85 MRTLID
+85 MRTLIA
-91 ALKKHNYA
+91 ALKTHNNA
-99 YYVLDNPILE
+99 YYVLDNPMIE

-115 LRRSLLALEG
+115 LRLSLIELEE

-140 GDMPLSA
+140 GDVPLSA

-152 HDIPMLSLGNVFE
+152 HDLPMLSLGNVFD
-165 YDDLGD
+165 YDDLSD

-176 NDRLSDSQKNP
+176 NDRLSVAQQNP
-187 EYEIEL
+187 EYEMEM

-201 LKYAHG
+201 LKYEYG
-207 KFVQAV
+207 QYVQAV

-225 QNAKTIRNLPLWL
+225 QNVKTIRNLPLWL
-238 AAAADIELLEVRGE
+238 ADAKDIELLEVRGE
-252 VLMPKAGFDR
+252 VLMPKAGFER

-269 NDGKTF
+269 NGEKTF

-289 DPAIA
+289 DPAVA
-294 ASRPLAFYCYSVNQ
+294 ASRPLAFYGYSVNQ
-308 GLPESIDTQSAALAW
+308 GLPERIDTQSGALAW
-323 IGDIGF
+323 LGDIGF
-329 SVSAIRVVKNPREA
+329 TVSAVRVVANPREA
-343 QEYYES
+343 QAYYES
-349 IIATRSD
+349 VIEKREK

-409 RTGAITPVGK
+409 RTGQITPVGK

-464 TRVWQDQ
+464 TRVWEEQ
-471 RPDDSE
+471 RPDYSQ
-477 PVKLPSTCPVCDS
+477 PVELPSTCPVCDS
-490 PVVLPEDEALARCT
+490 PVVLPEGEALARCT
-504 GGLFC
+504 GGLIC
-509 PAQQQEALIHFVSR
+509 PAQQTEALIHFVSR

-530 LGASWLISFF
+530 LGERWLISFF
-540 EHGLVKTVADI
+540 EQGLIKTVADI
-551 YQLHNHQDELITLEK
+551 YQLHKHQDEMITFEK

-571 VQNIISAIEASKHT
+571 VQNIIEAVEASKKT

-595 IRGVGETTAQNLAQ
+595 IRGVGEGTAQNFAQ

-614 DSLMTADIDKLLQTP
+614 DSLMSADMDALIATP
-629 DVGAI
+629 DVGTI
-634 TAELAYKFF
+634 TAELTYEFF
-643 RAPHNIEVITA
+643 RAPHNVEVIEK
-654 LREAGVHWDKVEQMV
+654 LRAAGVHWDTVEQV
-669 SEGLPLDGQTWVITG
+669 ASDGLPLDGQTWVITG
-684 ALDSMARDEA
+684 ALASMARDEA

-701 GAKVSGSISAKT
+701 GAKVVGSVSAKT
-713 TALLAGDKAGS
+713 TALLAGEKAGS
-724 KMAKA
+724 KLTKA
-729 EKLGVKVVGEKE
+729 EKLGVKVVSEDE
-741 FLALV
+741 FLGML
-746 GEEK
+746 EES

>member
-1 MHSRGFKKYIPAALH
+1 M
-16 FICRMLSTFQF
+16 
-27 SVKFYPRLLQNC
+27 
-39 YYIGILN
+39 
-46 CKEKTPTMTDPISP
+46 TMTD
-60 LTSKDINKDINTAK
+60 SKHTTTHSSSQQKPYIDDRAIINK
-74 TASNEDATVAK
+74 
-85 MRTLID
+85 MRALIA
-91 ALKKHNYA
+91 ALKTHNNA

-115 LRRSLLALEG
+115 LRLSLIELEAQ
-125 EYPDLVQPDSPINQV
+125 YPDVVQPDSPINTV
-140 GDMPLSA
+140 GDIPLSA

-165 YDDLGD
+165 YDDLRG

-187 EYEIEL
+187 EYEVEL

-201 LKYAHG
+201 LKYQHG
-207 KFVQAV
+207 KFIQAV

-225 QNAKTIRNLPLWL
+225 QNTKTIRNLPLYL
-238 AAAADIELLEVRGE
+238 SDAADIELLEVRGE
-252 VLMPKAGFDR
+252 VLMPKAGFER
-262 LNRLAEE
+262 LNRLAQQNEE
-269 NDGKTF
+269 KTF

-289 DPAIA
+289 DPTVA
-294 ASRPLAFYCYSVNQ
+294 ASRPLAFYAYSVNQ
-308 GLPESIDTQSAALAW
+308 GLPERIDTQSAALAW
-323 IGDIGF
+323 LGDIGF
-329 SVSAIRVVKNPREA
+329 SVSAVRVVKNPRET

-349 IIATRSD
+349 VIEKRSK

-361 DGTVIKVNSLAL
+361 DGTVIKVNNLAL

-395 TVMTRLH
+395 TVMTRLQS
-402 TIEWQVG
+402 IDWQVG

-442 RLDVR
+442 RLDIR

-454 HRAGDVIPKV
+454 HRAGDVIPKIS
-464 TRVWQDQ
+464 RVWHDQ
-471 RPDDSE
+471 RPADSQ
-477 PVKLPSTCPVCDS
+477 PAVLPENCPVCDS
-490 PVVLPEDEALARCT
+490 PVILPEDEALARCT

-530 LGASWLISFF
+530 LGERWLISFF
-540 EHGLVKTVADI
+540 EQGLIKTVADI
-551 YQLHNHQDELITLEK
+551 YQLHNHTDELVTLEK

-595 IRGVGETTAQNLAQ
+595 IRGVGEGTAQNFAQ

-614 DSLMTADIDKLLQTP
+614 DSLMAADIETLVKTP
-629 DVGAI
+629 DVGEI
-634 TAELAYKFF
+634 TAELAHEFF
-643 RAPHNIEVITA
+643 RAPHNIEVINA
-654 LREAGVHWDKVEQMV
+654 LLEAGVYWDKVEQK
-669 SEGLPLDGQTWVITG
+669 SSSDLPLDGQTWVITG
-684 ALDSMARDEA
+684 ALSSMARDEA

-713 TALLAGDKAGS
+713 TALLAGEKAGS

-729 EKLGVKVVGEKE
+729 EKLGVKVVGEDE
-741 FLALV
+741 FLGMLA
-746 GEEK
+746 ED

>member
-1 MHSRGFKKYIPAALH
+1 
-16 FICRMLSTFQF
+16 
-27 SVKFYPRLLQNC
+27 
-39 YYIGILN
+39 
-46 CKEKTPTMTDPISP
+46 MTDLHLSP
-60 LTSKDINKDINTAK
+60 ATAQKTQQPATPDDIVTQ
-74 TASNEDATVAK
+74 
-85 MRTLID
+85 MRTLI
-91 ALKKHNYA
+91 AAIKKHNYA
-99 YYVLDNPILE
+99 YYVLDNPILD

-115 LRRSLLALEG
+115 LRRALLEI
-125 EYPDLVQPDSPINQV
+125 EEKYPDLVQSDSPINQV
-140 GDMPLSA
+140 GDIPLSA

-152 HDIPMLSLGNVFE
+152 HDIPMLSLGNVFD
-165 YDDLGD
+165 YDELHG

-176 NDRLSDSQKNP
+176 NDRLSDAQQNP
-187 EYEIEL
+187 EYEMEL

-201 LKYAHG
+201 LKYEYG
-207 KFVQAV
+207 QFVQAV

-225 QNAKTIRNLPLWL
+225 QNAKTIRNLPLYL
-238 AAAADIELLEVRGE
+238 CKAKDIPLLEVRGE
-252 VLMPKAGFDR
+252 VLMPKAGFLR

-269 NDGKTF
+269 NGDKTF

-294 ASRPLAFYCYSVNQ
+294 ASRPLAFYAYSVNQ
-308 GLPESIDTQSAALAW
+308 GLPAAIDTQSDALAW
-323 IGDIGF
+323 LKKLGF
-329 SVSAIRVVKNPREA
+329 TVSAVEVVQNPREA
-343 QEYYES
+343 QAYYES
-349 IIATRSD
+349 VIKSRDT

-395 TVMTRLH
+395 TVMTRLND
-402 TIEWQVG
+402 IEWQVG
-409 RTGAITPVGK
+409 RTGQITPVGK
-419 LEPVKVGGV
+419 LEPVQVGGV

-471 RPDDSE
+471 RPADAK
-477 PVKLPSTCPVCDS
+477 PVELPSACPVCDS
-490 PVVLPEDEALARCT
+490 PVVLPEGEALARCS

-509 PAQQQEALIHFVSR
+509 PAQQVEALIHFVSR

-530 LGASWLISFF
+530 LGERWLMSFF
-540 EHGLVKTVADI
+540 EHGLIKTVADI
-551 YQLHNHQDELITLEK
+551 YDLHNHTDELITFEK

-571 VQNIISAIEASKHT
+571 VKNLISAIDASKQT

-609 QFGDL
+609 QFGEL
-614 DSLMTADIDKLLQTP
+614 DSLMAADIETLLQTP

-634 TAELAYKFF
+634 TAELIYEFF

-654 LREAGVHWDKVEQMV
+654 LREAGVHWDKVEQV
-669 SEGLPLDGQTWVITG
+669 AAEGLPLDGQTWVITG

-724 KMAKA
+724 KLTKA
-729 EKLGVKVVGEKE
+729 EKLGVQIVDEAA
-741 FLALV
+741 FLAMV
-746 GEEK
+746 GDENR

>member
-1 MHSRGFKKYIPAALH
+1 
-16 FICRMLSTFQF
+16 
-27 SVKFYPRLLQNC
+27 
-39 YYIGILN
+39 
-46 CKEKTPTMTDPISP
+46 MTDLIAP
-60 LTSKDINKDINTAK
+60 LTSKDINTAK
-74 TASNEDATVAK
+74 SAANEDAIVAQ
-85 MRTLID
+85 MRTFID

-115 LRRSLLALEG
+115 LRRSLLELE
-125 EYPDLVQPDSPINQV
+125 EQYPDLIQPDSPINQV

-165 YDDLGD
+165 YDDLRD

-176 NDRLSDSQKNP
+176 NDRLSVAQQSP
-187 EYEIEL
+187 EYEMEL

-201 LKYAHG
+201 LKYAYG

-238 AAAADIELLEVRGE
+238 ADATDIPLLEVRGE
-252 VLMPKAGFDR
+252 VLMPKAGFER
-262 LNRLAEE
+262 LNRLAAEKEE
-269 NDGKTF
+269 KTF

-289 DPAIA
+289 DPSIA

-308 GLPESIDTQSAALAW
+308 GLPEHIKTQSAALAW
-323 IGDIGF
+323 LKTIGF
-329 SVSAIRVVKNPREA
+329 TVSAVEVVQNPREA
-343 QEYYES
+343 QAYYES
-349 IIATRSD
+349 VKETRGE

-361 DGTVIKVNSLAL
+361 DGMVIKVNSLAL

-464 TRVWQDQ
+464 TRVWHEQ
-471 RPDDSE
+471 RPENSE

-490 PVVLPEDEALARCT
+490 PVVLPKDEALARCT

-509 PAQQQEALIHFVSR
+509 PAQQVEALIHFVSR

-571 VQNIISAIEASKHT
+571 VQNILSAIEASKQT

-614 DSLMTADIDKLLQTP
+614 DALMSASIEKLLLTP

-634 TAELAYKFF
+634 TAELTYKFF

-654 LREAGVHWDKVEQMV
+654 LREAGVHWDKVEQV
-669 SEGLPLDGQTWVITG
+669 ASEGLPLDGQTWVITG

-729 EKLGVKVVGEKE
+729 EKLGVKVVGEEE
-741 FLALV
+741 FLSLV
-746 GEEK
+746 GE

>member
-1 MHSRGFKKYIPAALH
+1 
-16 FICRMLSTFQF
+16 
-27 SVKFYPRLLQNC
+27 
-39 YYIGILN
+39 
-46 CKEKTPTMTDPISP
+46 
-60 LTSKDINKDINTAK
+60 
-74 TASNEDATVAK
+74 
-85 MRTLID
+85 MRTLIA
-91 ALKKHNYA
+91 ALKTHNNA
-99 YYVLDNPILE
+99 YYVLDNPMIE

-115 LRRSLLALEG
+115 LRLSLIELEE

-140 GDMPLSA
+140 GDVPLSA

-152 HDIPMLSLGNVFE
+152 HDIAMLSLGNVFD
-165 YDDLGD
+165 YDDLSD

-176 NDRLSDSQKNP
+176 NDRLSVAQQNP
-187 EYEIEL
+187 EYEMEM

-201 LKYAHG
+201 LKYEYG
-207 KFVQAV
+207 QYVQAV

-225 QNAKTIRNLPLWL
+225 QNVKTIRNLPLWL
-238 AAAADIELLEVRGE
+238 AGAKDIELLEVRGE
-252 VLMPKAGFDR
+252 VLMPKAGFER

-269 NDGKTF
+269 KGEKTF

-289 DPAIA
+289 DPAVA
-294 ASRPLAFYCYSVNQ
+294 ASRPLAFYGYSVNQ
-308 GLPESIDTQSAALAW
+308 GLPERIDTQSGALAW
-323 IGDIGF
+323 LGDIGF
-329 SVSAIRVVKNPREA
+329 TVSAVRVVANPREA
-343 QEYYES
+343 QAYYES
-349 IIATRSD
+349 VIEKRKK

-409 RTGAITPVGK
+409 RTGQITPVGK

-464 TRVWQDQ
+464 TRVWEEQ
-471 RPDDSE
+471 RPDDSK
-477 PVKLPSTCPVCDS
+477 PVELPSTCPVCDS
-490 PVVLPEDEALARCT
+490 PVVLPEGEALARCT
-504 GGLFC
+504 GGLIC
-509 PAQQQEALIHFVSR
+509 PAQQTEALIHFVSR

-530 LGASWLISFF
+530 LGERWLISFF
-540 EHGLVKTVADI
+540 EQGLIKTVADI
-551 YQLHNHQDELITLEK
+551 YQLHKHTDEMITFEK

-571 VQNIISAIEASKHT
+571 VQNIIEAVEASKKT

-595 IRGVGETTAQNLAQ
+595 IRGVGEGTAQNFAQ

-614 DSLMTADIDKLLQTP
+614 DSLMSADMDALIATP
-629 DVGAI
+629 DVGTI
-634 TAELAYKFF
+634 TAELTYEFF

-654 LREAGVHWDKVEQMV
+654 LREAGVHWDKVEQV
-669 SEGLPLDGQTWVITG
+669 AAEGLPLDGQTWVITG

-701 GAKVSGSISAKT
+701 GAKVVGSVSAKT
-713 TALLAGDKAGS
+713 TALLAGEKAGS
-724 KMAKA
+724 KLTKA
-729 EKLGVKVVGEKE
+729 EKLGVKVVSEDE
-741 FLALV
+741 FLAMV
-746 GEEK
+746 GE

>member
-1 MHSRGFKKYIPAALH
+1 
-16 FICRMLSTFQF
+16 
-27 SVKFYPRLLQNC
+27 
-39 YYIGILN
+39 
-46 CKEKTPTMTDPISP
+46 MTDPILP
-60 LTSKDINKDINTAK
+60 TVAP
-74 TASNEDATVAK
+74 SNEPNAHNDIVAQ
-85 MRTLID
+85 MRTLI
-91 ALKKHNYA
+91 AAIKANNYA
-99 YYVLDNPILE
+99 YYVLDNPTLE

-115 LRRSLLALEG
+115 LRRTLLELE
-125 EYPDLVQPDSPINQV
+125 EAYPDLVQPDSPINQV
-140 GDMPLSA
+140 GDIPLSA

-165 YDDLGD
+165 YDDLSA

-176 NDRLSDSQKNP
+176 NDRLSVSQQNP
-187 EYEIEL
+187 EYEMEL

-201 LKYAHG
+201 LKYEYG

-238 AAAADIELLEVRGE
+238 ADAADIELLEVRGE
-252 VLMPKAGFDR
+252 VLMPKAGFER
-262 LNRLAEE
+262 LNRLASESG
-269 NDGKTF
+269 DKTF

-289 DPAIA
+289 DPSVA
-294 ASRPLAFYCYSVNQ
+294 ASRPLAFYVYSVNQ
-308 GLPESIDTQSAALAW
+308 GLPESIETQSAALAW
-323 IGDIGF
+323 LEELGF
-329 SVSAIRVVKNPREA
+329 SASAVEVVKNPRAA
-343 QEYYES
+343 QAYYES
-349 IIATRSD
+349 MIEARGD

-361 DGTVIKVNSLAL
+361 DGMVIKVNSLAL

-395 TVMTRLH
+395 TVMTRLND
-402 TIEWQVG
+402 IEWQVG
-409 RTGAITPVGK
+409 RTGQITPVGK

-464 TRVWQDQ
+464 TRVWTDQ
-471 RPDDSE
+471 RPEGSE
-477 PVKLPSTCPVCDS
+477 LVTLPSTCPVCDS

-551 YQLHNHQDELITLEK
+551 YKLHEHQDKLINFEK

-571 VQNIISAIEASKHT
+571 VQNIINAIEDSKHT

-595 IRGVGETTAQNLAQ
+595 IRGVGEGTAQNFAQ

-614 DSLMTADIDKLLQTP
+614 DSLMNADIETLIKTP

-634 TAELAYKFF
+634 TAELTYEFF

-654 LREAGVHWDKVEQMV
+654 LREAGVYWDKVEQKATT
-669 SEGLPLDGQTWVITG
+669 GLPLDGETWVITG
-684 ALDSMARDEA
+684 ALESMARDEA

-729 EKLGVKVVGEKE
+729 EKLGVKVMGEDE
-741 FLALV
+741 FLV
-746 GEEK
+746 MIENS